1 MRIVNVAGVA
11 IFALGG
17 RFRVRTRNPY
27 LPIHLV
33 TRRIER
39 PQKMCQLFNTYFSTA
54 AVNRFFHV
62 ECTYTQKRRQLKY
75 VL

>member
-39 PQKMCQLFNTYFSTA
+39 PQKCVSFSTRIL
-54 AVNRFFHV
+54 V
-62 ECTYTQKRRQLKY
+62 QQL
-75 VL
+75 